1 MSEPA
6 AAVQSSGRT
15 PVQRPPVF
23 ANSAWRLTWS
33 VPAAVRA
40 VRGTIVVNG
49 LFALT
54 LYVIGDDQK
63 QMCLFATFGALTTA
77 VFTNFGG
84 SRRDILRAHL
94 GLAATAGLVLTIGTL
109 VNGSVWLATA
119 VTIPVAFTIF
129 FAGMIG
135 PNAAGAT
142 NSALLAYVLAVASP
156 GTATTIPARLAGW
169 WLAAAVSAAAIL
181 LVSPNDP
188 GDRLRAAAAATAT
201 AVARYLRA
209 ALGGAATTA
218 EMQESQA
225 ATETLMDTF
234 AATPYRPTGLATADQ
249 AMANVVQILQWCSA
263 LTADT
268 KGGLLDLSRAPA
280 TDREMLGIA
289 ADVLDDTAA
298 LLRGADIRPDLDRLE
313 RTRAARGAH
322 RRDLPDD
329 PDAVRTAATH
339 AYQAQVIAVAT
350 RTAAADALIATRR
363 ADPDAIAAQRRS
375 WYGQPDVGP
384 PSPESWLVTLRDNLS
399 VVFTYA
405 SFRSVWF
412 LNAVRGSVAL
422 AVAVAV
428 ADLAGVEHR
437 FWVILGTVS
446 ALRTNVAGTEATV
459 WRSLAGTVAGF
470 AVGGALLETTGT
482 GPLALWIVLTFAVFI
497 ATYTPGTAPY
507 PVGQAAFTI
516 ANVVAFNLMT
526 SANSGWHVGAVR
538 VEDVAM
544 GCAISLFVGAL
555 LWPRGAGPL
564 VGDNLADAFRSG
576 SVYLIHAV
584 DWALGLRPEQPDTA
598 IAAVT
603 ASTRLDDA
611 LRGYLAEQGTKRL
624 SKGDLWQLVMASTRL
639 RLTAHSLAGL
649 RGPAP
654 PDCHS
659 DEPHVRLRQRAAE
672 LADFYERLGSQ
683 VADVQPQFT
692 AATRPTDHEPDGPTM
707 EDPVAQENIAVTE
720 LLVATENLAIPETVG
735 TADGVW
741 TGRVQFL
748 WFFLWVHEHLHNL
761 QSQANMVDGPA
772 RRLAEIRR
780 QPWWR

>member
-1 MSEPA
+1 M
-6 AAVQSSGRT
+6 
-15 PVQRPPVF
+15 VF
-23 ANSAWRLTWS
+23 AESSYNSAVPEPSAAKSPWRVTWS
-33 VPAAVRA
+33 VPAAVRS

-77 VFTNFGG
+77 VFTDFGG
-84 SRRDILRAHL
+84 SRRDILRAHA

-109 VNGSVWLATA
+109 VNGIIWLAA
-119 VTIPVAFTIF
+119 LVTIPVAFAIF
-129 FAGMIG
+129 FAGVIG

-156 GTATTIPARLAGW
+156 GTAATIPARLAGW

-181 LVSPNDP
+181 LVSPTDP
-188 GDRLRAAAAATAT
+188 GDRLRVAAASTAA

-209 ALGGAATTA
+209 ALGGSATAA
-218 EMQESQA
+218 EMHETVS
-225 ATETLMDTF
+225 ATETLRETF
-234 AATPYRPTGLATADQ
+234 DATPYRPTGLATADQ
-249 AMANVVQILQWCSA
+249 ALANVAQILQWCSA
-263 LTADT
+263 LAMDT
-268 KGGLLDLSRAPA
+268 KDGQLDLSQARAA
-280 TDREMLGIA
+280 DRQLVEVA

-313 RTRAARGAH
+313 RTRAERGAH

-329 PDAVRTAATH
+329 PSAVRTAATQ
-339 AYQAQVIAVAT
+339 AYHAQVVAVT
-350 RTAAADALIATRR
+350 TITAAANALIATRR

-375 WYGQPDVGP
+375 WYGQPDAGP
-384 PSPESWLVTLRDNLS
+384 PKQESWLERLSGNLG
-399 VVFTYA
+399 VVFSYA
-405 SFRSVWF
+405 SFRSALF

-428 ADLAGVEHR
+428 ADLSGVEHR
-437 FWVILGTVS
+437 FWVILGTLS

-470 AVGGALLETTGT
+470 AVGGALLSATGT
-482 GPLALWIVLTFAVFI
+482 GPAALWIVLTFAVFI
-497 ATYTPGTAPY
+497 ATYAPGTAPY
-507 PVGQAAFTI
+507 PLGQAAFTL

-564 VGDNLADAFRSG
+564 VGDNLADAFRAG
-576 SVYLIHAV
+576 SRYLIQAV
-584 DWALGLRPEQPDTA
+584 DWALGVRPEQPDTA
-598 IAAVT
+598 VAAVT

-624 SKGDLWQLVMASTRL
+624 SKDDLWQLVMASTRL
-639 RLTAHSLAGL
+639 RLTAHSLAGQ

-654 PDCHS
+654 PDGQP
-659 DEPHVRLRQRAAE
+659 DGPYARLRERAAA
-672 LADFYERLGSQ
+672 LADFYDAVGSQ
-683 VADVQPQFT
+683 VGHASPTTHLTD
-692 AATRPTDHEPDGPTM
+692 ATGTKT
-707 EDPVAQENIAVTE
+707 EDAVANENIAVAE
-720 LLVATENLAIPETVG
+720 LMVAADELAG
-735 TADGVW
+735 LDTADGEW
-741 TGRVQFL
+741 TGRVRSL
-748 WFFLWVHEHLHNL
+748 WFFLWVHEHLQHL
-761 QSQANMVDGPA
+761 QSHTNLLDGPA
-772 RRLAEIRR
+772 LRVAEIRQ

>member
-1 MSEPA
+1 MA
-6 AAVQSSGRT
+6 
-15 PVQRPPVF
+15 
-23 ANSAWRLTWS
+23 WS
-33 VPAAVRA
+33 VPAAVRS

-77 VFTNFGG
+77 VFTDFGG
-84 SRRDILRAHL
+84 SRRDILRAHV
-94 GLAATAGLVLTIGTL
+94 GLALTAGLVLTVGTL
-109 VNGSVWLATA
+109 VNGVIWLATL
-119 VTIPVAFTIF
+119 VTIPVAFAIF
-129 FAGMIG
+129 FAGVIG

-156 GTATTIPARLAGW
+156 GTATTIPARVAGW
-169 WLAAAVSAAAIL
+169 WLAAAVSTAAIL
-181 LVSPNDP
+181 LVSPIDP
-188 GDRLRAAAAATAT
+188 GDRLRAAAADTAA

-218 EMQESQA
+218 EMRQTLA
-225 ATETLMDTF
+225 ATETLRETF

-249 AMANVVQILQWCSA
+249 AMASVAQILQWCSA
-263 LTADT
+263 LTVDT
-268 KGGLLDLSRAPA
+268 RDGQLDLSRAPA
-280 TDREMLGIA
+280 ADRELTDAA

-298 LLRGADIRPDLDRLE
+298 LLGGADIRPDLDRLE
-313 RTRAARGAH
+313 RTRAGRGAH

-329 PDAVRTAATH
+329 PNAVRIAATQ
-339 AYQAQVIAVAT
+339 AYRAQVLAVTT
-350 RTAAADALIATRR
+350 RTAAANALIATRR

-375 WYGQPDVGP
+375 WYGQPDAGP
-384 PSPESWLVTLRDNLS
+384 PEQQSWLVTLTGDLG
-399 VVFTYA
+399 VVFKYA

-428 ADLAGVEHR
+428 ADLTGVEHR
-437 FWVILGTVS
+437 FWVILGTLS

-459 WRSLAGTVAGF
+459 WRSLAGTIAGF
-470 AVGGALLETTGT
+470 AVGGALLAATGT
-482 GPLALWIVLTFAVFI
+482 GPAALWIVLMFAVFV
-497 ATYTPGTAPY
+497 ATYAPGTAPY

-576 SVYLIHAV
+576 SRYLLQAV

-611 LRGYLAEQGTKRL
+611 LRGFLGEQGTKRL
-624 SKGDLWQLVMASTRL
+624 SKDDLWQLVMGSTRL
-639 RLTAHSLAGL
+639 RLTAHSLAGQ

-654 PDCHS
+654 PDGQP
-659 DEPHVRLRQRAAE
+659 DGPYARLRQRAAE
-672 LADFYERLGSQ
+672 LADFYDEVGSQ
-683 VADVQPQFT
+683 VGQARP
-692 AATRPTDHEPDGPTM
+692 ATH
-707 EDPVAQENIAVTE
+707 VTE
-720 LLVATENLAIPETVG
+720 GAGSPRAEDAVADENVAVAELMAAADTSAIPDTTG
-735 TADGVW
+735 GDW
-741 TGRVQFL
+741 TGRVQYL
-748 WFFLWVHEHLHNL
+748 WFFLWVHEHLYDLHSHANL
-761 QSQANMVDGPA
+761 VTGPA
-772 RRLAEIRR
+772 TRVAGLRQ

>member
-1 MSEPA
+1 MAFAE
-6 AAVQSSGRT
+6 SSY
-15 PVQRPPVF
+15 
-23 ANSAWRLTWS
+23 NSAVSEHSTAKSPWRVTWS

-77 VFTNFGG
+77 VFTDFGG
-84 SRRDILRAHL
+84 SRRDILRAHA

-109 VNGSVWLATA
+109 VNGSIWLAA
-119 VTIPVAFTIF
+119 LVTIPVAFAIF
-129 FAGMIG
+129 FGGVIG

-156 GTATTIPARLAGW
+156 GTAATIPARLAGW

-181 LVSPNDP
+181 LVSPTDP
-188 GDRLRAAAAATAT
+188 ADRLRAAAASTAA

-209 ALGGAATTA
+209 ALGGSATAA
-218 EMQESQA
+218 EMHETLS
-225 ATETLMDTF
+225 ATETLRQTF
-234 AATPYRPTGLATADQ
+234 DATPFRPTGLATADQ
-249 AMANVVQILQWCSA
+249 ALSNVAQTLQWCSA
-263 LTADT
+263 LAMDT
-268 KGGLLDLSRAPA
+268 KDGRLDLSRAPTA
-280 TDREMLGIA
+280 DRELLEVA

-298 LLRGADIRPDLDRLE
+298 LLGGADIRPGLDRLE

-329 PDAVRTAATH
+329 PEAVRAAATQ
-339 AYQAQVIAVAT
+339 AYHAQVVAVTT

-375 WYGQPDVGP
+375 WYGQPDAGP
-384 PSPESWLVTLRDNLS
+384 PRRESWSVRLSDNLD
-399 VVFTYA
+399 VVFKYA
-405 SFRSVWF
+405 SFRSAWF

-428 ADLAGVEHR
+428 ADLSGVEHR
-437 FWVILGTVS
+437 FWVILGTLS

-470 AVGGALLETTGT
+470 AVGGVLLSATGT
-482 GPLALWIVLTFAVFI
+482 GPVALWIVLMFAVFI
-497 ATYTPGTAPY
+497 ATYAPGTAPY
-507 PVGQAAFTI
+507 PVGQAAFTL

-576 SVYLIHAV
+576 SRYLIQAV
-584 DWALGLRPEQPDTA
+584 DWALGVRPERPDTA
-598 IAAVT
+598 VAAVT

-624 SKGDLWQLVMASTRL
+624 SKDDLWQLVMASTRL
-639 RLTAHSLAGL
+639 RLTAHSLAGQ

-654 PDCHS
+654 PDG
-659 DEPHVRLRQRAAE
+659 R
-672 LADFYERLGSQ
+672 
-683 VADVQPQFT
+683 
-692 AATRPTDHEPDGPTM
+692 PDGPYARLRERAAGLAGFYDAVGSRVGHDGATM
-707 EDPVAQENIAVTE
+707 HFSDRTEDPVADENVAVAE
-720 LLVATENLAIPETVG
+720 LMTAADTLALPDTS
-735 TADGVW
+735 DGEW
-741 TGRVQFL
+741 TGRVRSL
-748 WFFLWVHEHLHNL
+748 WFFLWVHEHLHHL
-761 QSQANMVDGPA
+761 QSNANLLDGPA
-772 RRLAEIRR
+772 ARVAEIRR
-780 QPWWR
+780 QPWWK